1 MATNNYKSKIRLVVV
16 SDDIEQTAVNCPDFK
31 SAADSVA
38 EVVQFGTRDVDGV
51 NKTFPVLSAIAFFGK
66 FNGSEPEGDESDMV
80 GVVDFAN
87 TRSPEFAQFM
97 YGYMLSLGVYCY
109 AIGVDKE
116 KSGSMKAYVQ
126 SMCAYEE
133 AHSEE
138 WTFAVSS
145 IDFSE
150 PLSYLLCGVVAA
162 RFDSCGYQTVLFLGD
177 GDSKPVDLLI
187 CALLSCYDPLSGNPV
202 ISEGKA
208 SNIPMA
214 LDDDASAVRNVRTI
228 ILNL

>member
-1 MATNNYKSKIRLVVV
+1 MATNDYKSRIRLVVV
-16 SDDIEQTAVNCPDFK
+16 SDDIEQTAAGCPDFK

-38 EVVQFGTRDVDGV
+38 KVVQFGTRDVDGV
-51 NKTFPVLSAIAFFGK
+51 NKTFPVLNAISFLGK
-66 FNGSEPEGDESDMV
+66 FDANESEEDEFDMV
-80 GVVDFAN
+80 GIVDFAN
-87 TRSPEFAQFM
+87 TRCPEFAQFM

-116 KSGSMKAYVQ
+116 KAGSMKAYVQ
-126 SMCAYEE
+126 SMCAAED
-133 AHSEE
+133 ACSGE
-138 WTFAVSS
+138 WTSAVSS

-162 RFDSCGYQTVLFLGD
+162 RFNSDLQTVLFLGD
-177 GDSKPVDLLI
+177 GDNKPVDLLI
-187 CALLSCYDPLSGNPV
+187 CALLSHYDPLSGNPV

-208 SNIPMA
+208 S
-214 LDDDASAVRNVRTI
+214 DAPINPEDGELPIRAI